1 MLLRRKGTMGL
12 SDIFNIGNIKKENE
26 ELKEMLTPDM
36 NDAIDLQ
43 HKINDLISNFRL
55 LNLNSIRKSRK

>member
-1 MLLRRKGTMGL
+1 MGL

-36 NDAIDLQ
+36 NDVQ
-43 HKINDLISNFRL
+43 HKINDFN
-55 LNLNSIRKSRK
+55 K

>member
-26 ELKEMLTPDM
+26 ELKDM
-36 NDAIDLQ
+36 NDAIDIQ
-43 HKINDLISNFRL
+43 HKINDFN
-55 LNLNSIRKSRK
+55 K

>member
-1 MLLRRKGTMGL
+1 MKHFSFNSYVITEEGTMGL

-43 HKINDLISNFRL
+43 HKINDFN
-55 LNLNSIRKSRK
+55 K

>member
-1 MLLRRKGTMGL
+1 MGL

-36 NDAIDLQ
+36 NDFN
-43 HKINDLISNFRL
+43 K
-55 LNLNSIRKSRK
+55 

>member
-1 MLLRRKGTMGL
+1 MKHFSFNSYVITEERYHGL

-36 NDAIDLQ
+36 NDAIDPTT
-43 HKINDLISNFRL
+43 
-55 LNLNSIRKSRK
+55 